1 MTIAM
6 HHKAGSAGSSVTEG
20 TDVPRMAGAFTER
33 EHPIG
38 DRQHAYQLASRKTL
52 PCSAPPPLPVSLA
65 IRLVFFDPL
74 TLFLTLLT
82 FSGKDNRPE
91 RHPGLS
97 GAREYRCKR

>member
-1 MTIAM
+1 M

-52 PCSAPPPLPVSLA
+52 PCSAPAPPPR
-65 IRLVFFDPL
+65 I
-74 TLFLTLLT
+74 TCNT
-82 FSGKDNRPE
+82 
-91 RHPGLS
+91 PGLFRS
-97 GAREYRCKR
+97 SNIVSDFAHI